1 MGKRFIFSIFQ
12 KGGIA
17 ETEAKSFGISITTKV
32 QEEESP
38 WNLQIDQSRKRKGL
52 DKQDIILGLDLLMK
66 QTN

>member
-38 WNLQIDQSRKRKGL
+38 WNLQID
-52 DKQDIILGLDLLMK
+52 
-66 QTN
+66 